1 MFIIANMA
9 TAHTIVEKFDVDD
22 VIDWYE
28 NQKESAFKIFVGFKE
43 DYCRYEYDGSD
54 KEEGCTCLIQYLNDI
69 KKNTENTNKY
79 LLQVYSGAKSG
90 KSSTK
95 KGITFQLNRSVSS
108 VGAVSSGNDVVM
120 REVLNELRAL
130 RAERFDRDIEEEEE
144 EEEKPQSILAGIMAQ
159 PQIQTMLLQIVGNIA
174 TAFVKPSAST
184 KLAGIE
190 ESDIEKILQILFD
203 KGVTIDDLNKL
214 AAMEKTQ
221 IAMLLTML
229 RK

>member
-1 MFIIANMA
+1 
-9 TAHTIVEKFDVDD
+9 
-22 VIDWYE
+22 
-28 NQKESAFKIFVGFKE
+28 
-43 DYCRYEYDGSD
+43 
-54 KEEGCTCLIQYLNDI
+54 
-69 KKNTENTNKY
+69 
-79 LLQVYSGAKSG
+79 
-90 KSSTK
+90 
-95 KGITFQLNRSVSS
+95 
-108 VGAVSSGNDVVM
+108 M